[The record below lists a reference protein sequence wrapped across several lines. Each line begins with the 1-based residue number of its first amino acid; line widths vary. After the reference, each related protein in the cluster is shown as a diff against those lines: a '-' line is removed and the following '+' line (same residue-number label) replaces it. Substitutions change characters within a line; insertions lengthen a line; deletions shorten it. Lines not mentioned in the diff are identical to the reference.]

1 MINFETVVN
10 LIGETRT
17 KTGLKVKA
25 ILDTNQYETGVELS
39 KKDMDQL
46 HLTRHRTH
54 PDWNYTLSPRSTPSA
69 KPLYTSRIVQII
81 I

>member
-10 LIGETRT
+10 LIGETRA

-25 ILDTNQYETGVELS
+25 ILDTNRYETSVGLF

-54 PDWNYTLSPRSTPSA
+54 PDSNYTLS
-69 KPLYTSRIVQII
+69 SRGARDWTDFPVDGATR
-81 I
+81 